1 MDNYRPPS
9 RTQTNQKKALED
21 LKRLQEE
28 LNKAQEKF
36 KKTTAATDL
45 EKYIKTY
52 MSRDNLTIEDIQDIV
67 TGIKEDLEID
77 INDSQDEM
85 GNNDE
90 NFQDVLETESLEVEI
105 IDNAGPIN
113 EKECDEIIIEENKLV
128 PKFYDKEYG
137 EGPVRCQEIST
148 NKYFHGVVEKDLKL
162 KWNPKLHHFFQKVNG
177 GKVWN
182 KNWDTYL
189 EPNKYCNN
197 CRMIKKNKKTIS
209 YECLGH

>member
-1 MDNYRPPS
+1 MDTFRKPS

-21 LKRLQEE
+21 FERAKEEFKKKQEI
-28 LNKAQEKF
+28 L
-36 KKTTAATDL
+36 KKTTAATEL
-45 EKYIKTY
+45 YKNIK
-52 MSRDNLTIEDIQDIV
+52 DPIDKGNLTIEEVQDIFND
-67 TGIKEDLEID
+67 IKEDLEID
-77 INDSQDEM
+77 INDSQEM
-85 GNNDE
+85 VNNDE

-105 IDNAGPIN
+105 VDNTGPIN
-113 EKECDEIIIEENKLV
+113 EEECDEIIKEDNKLV
-128 PKFYDKEYG
+128 PKFYDKQYG
-137 EGPVRCQEIST
+137 EGPIRCQEIST

-189 EPNKYCNN
+189 ESDKYCNN
-197 CRMIKKNKKTIS
+197 CRMIKKNKKTIW